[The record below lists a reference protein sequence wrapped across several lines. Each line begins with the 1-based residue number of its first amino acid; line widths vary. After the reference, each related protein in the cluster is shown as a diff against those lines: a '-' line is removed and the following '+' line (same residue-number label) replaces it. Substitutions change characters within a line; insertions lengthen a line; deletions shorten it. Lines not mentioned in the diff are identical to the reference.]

1 MSFQVFVL
9 FDFVVQ
15 LNIDWMPVEVFMQA
29 TPRLLQVLA
38 IAEGTSAGMQTCTLF
53 ICVAMQTLHT
63 ITTPDCASRA
73 VSMFCHSKHTHASPQ
88 MQSSSFGD
96 SKLLMQTCCMYKPG
110 SQPKTPI
117 FVQ

>member
-38 IAEGTSAGMQTCTLF
+38 IAEGTSAGRQICTPF
-53 ICVAMQTLHT
+53 
-63 ITTPDCASRA
+63 
-73 VSMFCHSKHTHASPQ
+73 THAARQALHSYTAPY
-88 MQSSSFGD
+88 
-96 SKLLMQTCCMYKPG
+96 CARCA
-110 SQPKTPI
+110 
-117 FVQ
+117 V